1 MDRAAALREVLALG
15 FASEDELRE
24 FVDGYD
30 AELAGRRSMIPL
42 AELLVADA
50 LERGRVDE
58 LVAALRRHRRALASL
73 LARYA
78 ALAAPP
84 ILPVMGHPAR
94 PSQPA
99 EQPARPESKPG
110 AKPPAAEGAGKA
122 AGPEPKGLPF
132 TEPLGSGG
140 DGAELATTRGDEAS
154 SGDHAAPSGNA
165 RPPKKAQPHAQ
176 PIPHPPGD
184 TGNHGAPQTPS
195 PFTSPFTSPSTSPST
210 SRPPAPPQQLS
221 LGFASPGAP
230 ASPLGQHRT
239 LASGARHLLWVT
251 ISPEHI
257 AGSLSRVAA
266 IEGAREGDELDVIVF
281 AFPEQLALEGPRLGR
296 IRLARAGNQVVRSA
310 QSVAGAAPAT
320 LYFNVRTP
328 DRPGR
333 FALRVNVY
341 CRGVLLQSHLVTAE
355 VSARPVEK
363 SKALDRRLDYNLSAS
378 LAASRLAPSDGCRVS
393 LLLNDDGHGTHS
405 FRFVSSQNGVPDSI
419 GDAHLD
425 GAQLASA
432 VSYARGALRWAA
444 WGSEAPWD
452 GKTPCRL
459 ADTLDRRALEP
470 ALVGMAV
477 RGANLY
483 MQLAAQFA
491 FTGKANDELREH
503 MRVPGRVQLALKESA
518 DAIFPIALVYDYPL
532 DTDLRKLT
540 LCPAA
545 LAAMEARRDLAA
557 EPCFQG
563 QCPFYEADD
572 VVCPGGFWGFR
583 HDLGLP
589 LHVRGGEV
597 ATEIP
602 RGDKVRAFA
611 AISTDENFR
620 LRDEHLRSISKLG
633 ADWLEILN
641 ERGACLRRLQ
651 EARQLVYF
659 YCHGGLTAKQVPFLQ
674 IGALDS
680 DAISA
685 QALFNARIHW
695 PEPLRSLVLLSGCH
709 TTATAADE
717 LFSMLTAFASHCNAA
732 GIIGTEITNFELIA
746 KLFGEKLI
754 SLFLGGEPI
763 GRAVRLAR
771 LELLRLGNPLGLMY
785 ISFALPSLH
794 LA

>member
-1 MDRAAALREVLALG
+1 MDRAAALREVLSLG
-15 FASEDELRE
+15 FASEAELQR
-24 FVDGYD
+24 FVEGYD

-42 AELLVADA
+42 AELLVEDA
-50 LERGRVDE
+50 LQRHRVEE
-58 LVAALRRHRRALASL
+58 LIAALRRFHRSLAIL
-73 LARYA
+73 LARYP
-78 ALAAPP
+78 ALAAPAIQP
-84 ILPVMGHPAR
+84 MMGYPANPSR
-94 PSQPA
+94 PATNPS
-99 EQPARPESKPG
+99 S
-110 AKPPAAEGAGKA
+110 PAALPPLGGEKPAGGGAVKA
-122 AGPEPKGLPF
+122 AGPESKGVKGIPS
-132 TEPLGSGG
+132 TEPLGSDDDDDDRPDGG
-140 DGAELATTRGDEAS
+140 SGDEAS
-154 SGDHAAPSGNA
+154 SGDHAAPSGTT
-165 RPPKKAQPHAQ
+165 RSPEKAQPGGTASGNDQGAQ
-176 PIPHPPGD
+176 
-184 TGNHGAPQTPS
+184 QTPAL
-195 PFTSPFTSPSTSPST
+195 PTSPP

-221 LGFASPGAP
+221 LGFASPEAP
-230 ASPLGQHRT
+230 TSPLDQHRT
-239 LASGARHLLWVT
+239 LAGGALHLLWVT
-251 ISPEHI
+251 LSPEHI

-266 IEGAREGDELDVIVF
+266 IEGAREGDELDVIIF
-281 AFPEQLALEGPRLGR
+281 AFPGQLALEGPRLGR
-296 IRLARAGNQVVRSA
+296 IRLARTGNQVVRAA
-310 QSVAGAAPAT
+310 QSVAGAAPTT

-328 DRPGR
+328 DSPGR
-333 FALRVNVY
+333 CALRVNVY

-355 VSARPVEK
+355 VSARPVEQ
-363 SKALDRRLDYNLSAS
+363 SEALDRKLDYNLSAS

-532 DTDLRKLT
+532 DTDLQKHG

-545 LAAMEARRDLAA
+545 LAAMEARKDLAD

-563 QCPFYEADD
+563 QCPFYDADD
-572 VVCPGGFWGFR
+572 IVCPGGFWGFR

-611 AISTDENFR
+611 AISTDKNFV
-620 LRDEHLRSISKLG
+620 LRDQHLGALAKLG
-633 ADWLEILN
+633 SDWLEILN
-641 ERGACLRRLQ
+641 ERRACLARLK

-659 YCHGGLTAKQVPFLQ
+659 YCHGGLTAKKVPFLQ
-674 IGALDS
+674 IGPLDS

-695 PEPLRSLVLLSGCH
+695 PEPLRPLVLLSGCH

-732 GIIGTEITNFELIA
+732 GIVGTEITNFELIA
-746 KLFGEKLI
+746 KLFGEKMLA
-754 SLFLGGEPI
+754 LFLGGEQL

>member
-1 MDRAAALREVLALG
+1 MERAAALREVLSLG
-15 FASEDELRE
+15 FASEAELQR
-24 FVDGYD
+24 FVEGYD

-42 AELLVADA
+42 AELLVEDA
-50 LERGRVDE
+50 LQRHRVEE
-58 LVAALRRHRRALASL
+58 LIAALRRHQRSLAIL
-73 LARYA
+73 LARYP
-78 ALAAPP
+78 ALAAPA
-84 ILPVMGHPAR
+84 IQPVMGHPGKPSR
-94 PSQPA
+94 PATNPS
-99 EQPARPESKPG
+99 S
-110 AKPPAAEGAGKA
+110 PAALPYLGEGPAAGGAVKA
-122 AGPEPKGLPF
+122 AGPERKGLPF
-132 TEPLGSGG
+132 PETRG
-140 DGAELATTRGDEAS
+140 DDDGPDETRGDEAS
-154 SGDHAAPSGNA
+154 RGDHAAPSGNP
-165 RPPKKAQPHAQ
+165 RPPKKAQPGGTSIDHDQ
-176 PIPHPPGD
+176 GP
-184 TGNHGAPQTPS
+184 PQTAALP
-195 PFTSPFTSPSTSPST
+195 TSPFPSPLPTSTSRP

-221 LGFASPGAP
+221 LGFASPEAP
-230 ASPLGQHRT
+230 TSPLDKHRT
-239 LASGARHLLWVT
+239 LASGALHLLWVT
-251 ISPEHI
+251 LSPEHI

-266 IEGAREGDELDVIVF
+266 IEGAREGDELDVIIF
-281 AFPEQLALEGPRLGR
+281 AFPGQLALEGPRLGR
-296 IRLARAGNQVVRSA
+296 IRLARTGNQVVRAA

-328 DRPGR
+328 DSPGR
-333 FALRVNVY
+333 CALRVNVY

-355 VSARPVEK
+355 VSARPVEQ
-363 SKALDRRLDYNLSAS
+363 SEALDRKLDYNLSAS

-532 DTDLRKLT
+532 DTDLQKHG

-545 LAAMEARRDLAA
+545 LAAMEARKDLAD

-563 QCPFYEADD
+563 QCPFYDADD
-572 VVCPGGFWGFR
+572 IVCPGGFWGFR

-611 AISTDENFR
+611 AISTDKNFV
-620 LRDEHLRSISKLG
+620 LRDQHLGALAKLG
-633 ADWLEILN
+633 SDWLEILN
-641 ERGACLRRLQ
+641 ERRACLARLK

-659 YCHGGLTAKQVPFLQ
+659 YCHGGLTAKKVPFLQ

-695 PEPLRSLVLLSGCH
+695 PEPLRPLVLLSGCH

-732 GIIGTEITNFELIA
+732 GIVGTEITNFELIA
-746 KLFGEKLI
+746 KLFGEKMLA
-754 SLFLGGEPI
+754 LFLGGEQL